1 MGDIQS
7 NIGTIN
13 QQLTYTLA
21 TPDVSLGFSQ
31 ASQDKHEYSYL

>member
-13 QQLTYTLA
+13 QQLTYILA
-21 TPDVSLGFSQ
+21 KPDVSLGSSQ
-31 ASQDKHEYSYL
+31 ASQEKYEYL

>member
-13 QQLTYTLA
+13 QQLTYILA
-21 TPDVSLGFSQ
+21 KPDVSLGSSQ
-31 ASQDKHEYSYL
+31 KKKKKYEYL